1 MTTVKVFEHD
11 RIYGHY
17 NREKFQGYIYDEVFP
32 LRLFN
37 SIKNTVT
44 SIIDNGE
51 TNTFLTHNTE
61 FVIED
66 QRRKLISHKDNGREQ
81 IVLYDLFLNRQWY
94 YQTIDTIKVWSD
106 QTLHDTISPIF
117 YKAYKTIENLEPFK
131 DNKQDWI
138 FSRMHINYLEPGKLL
153 SLHYDANQGM
163 LDVDHY
169 SGVQNADIWSITCY
183 LYDHVEGEG
192 GELWTPCGFVYKP
205 KANTAACINGNKI
218 LHGVTQNISDKPRLA
233 FTMRAVHKDYLYLP
247 GHPDKFLYNILQTL

>member
-1 MTTVKVFEHD
+1 MTIVKAFEHD

-17 NREKFQGYIYDEVFP
+17 NDEKFKGYIYEEVFSDK
-32 LRLFN
+32 LFA
-37 SIKNTVT
+37 SIKNTVS
-44 SIIDNGE
+44 SIIDDGQ

-94 YQTIDTIKVWSD
+94 YQTIDSIKIWSD
-106 QTLHDTISPIF
+106 EILYNTISPIF
-117 YKAYKTIENLEPFK
+117 YKAYKTIENLEPFNN
-131 DNKQDWI
+131 NKEDWI
-138 FSRMHINYLEPGKLL
+138 FSRMHINYLEPTKLL
-153 SLHYDANQGM
+153 SLHHDGNQGM
-163 LDVDHY
+163 IGTDH
-169 SGVQNADIWSITCY
+169 SSNIQNAEMWSITCY

-205 KANTAACINGNKI
+205 KANTAACINGNKV

-233 FTMRAVHKDYLYLP
+233 FTMRAVHKKYLYLP
-247 GHPDKFLYNILQTL
+247 GSPDKFLYNILQTL